1 MKSFVA
7 FLAVLLGAAIAA
19 LYGSAFIVHQNQQA
33 VVLRFGEV
41 RDVIREPGLNWKVP
55 FIDNV
60 YFYDR
65 RLLDLDAKPQQVTSQ
80 DQKFLIVDSFARF
93 RIDNPLLFYQRVRL
107 EAEIYRN
114 LAPIV
119 ESTVRDVLASATFL
133 DIVRDKRDALMREVT
148 KQVHEQA
155 KRLGLEV
162 VDVRLK
168 RADLPEQ
175 NSKSIYDR
183 MRAERR
189 KEAEEFRAQGEAEA
203 NRIRAEA
210 ERKATVMR
218 AEAQRDADIMRGN
231 GDADRNRIFADAF
244 NRDPNFFEFYRRMQA
259 CEAAFKAGETRF
271 VISPGSQICP
281 GFEEA
286 TAAAKKQ

>member
-1 MKSFVA
+1 MRT
-7 FLAVLLGAAIAA
+7 FLAMVAVLLGAAAAA
-19 LYGSAFIVHQNQQA
+19 LYGAAFIVHQNQQA

-41 RDVIREPGLNWKVP
+41 RNIIREPGLNWKVP

-60 YFYDR
+60 IFYDR

-93 RIDNPLLFYQRVRL
+93 RIDNPLLFYQRVRQ
-107 EAEIYRN
+107 ESEIYRN

-133 DIVRDKRDALMREVT
+133 DVVRDKREALMKEVT
-148 KQVHEQA
+148 RQVHEQA

-189 KEAEEFRAQGEAEA
+189 KEAEEFRGQGEGEA

-210 ERKATVMR
+210 ERKATVLL
-218 AEAQRDADIMRGN
+218 AEAQRDADILRGA
-231 GDADRNRIFADAF
+231 GEADRNRIFAEAF
-244 NRDPNFFEFYRRMQA
+244 GRDPSFFEFYRRLQA
-259 CEAAFKAGETRF
+259 CETAFKAGETRF

-281 GFEEA
+281 AFEDFGIV
-286 TAAAKKQ
+286 TKKQ

>member
-1 MKSFVA
+1 MRT
-7 FLAVLLGAAIAA
+7 FLAMVAVLLGAAAAA
-19 LYGSAFIVHQNQQA
+19 LYGAAFIVHQNQQA

-41 RDVIREPGLNWKVP
+41 RNIIREPGLNWKVP

-60 YFYDR
+60 IYYDR

-93 RIDNPLLFYQRVRL
+93 RIDNPLLFYQRVRQ
-107 EAEIYRN
+107 ESEIYRN

-119 ESTVRDVLASATFL
+119 ESTVRDVLAAATFL
-133 DIVRDKRDALMREVT
+133 DVVRDKRQTLMAEVT

-168 RADLPEQ
+168 RADLPDQ

-189 KEAEEFRAQGEAEA
+189 KEAEEFRAQGEGEA

-210 ERKATVMR
+210 ERKVTVTI
-218 AEAQRDADIMRGN
+218 AEAQRDSDILRGA
-231 GDADRNRIFADAF
+231 GEADRNRIFAEAF
-244 NRDPNFFEFYRRMQA
+244 GRDPVFFEFYRRLQA
-259 CEAAFKAGETRF
+259 CETAFKSGATRF
-271 VISPGSQICP
+271 VISPGSQVCP
-281 GFEEA
+281 GFDDFA
-286 TAAAKKQ
+286 PAAKK